1 LLSFFFVLRL
11 FLLLAVLLK
20 RMLRGFDMLV
30 REVSP
35 GDIVTARGWDVAPSN
50 KHSSQM
56 VGYLIPHR
64 GHHKKAVEMGQS
76 INLLYVGPTKVRVG
90 KMNPSTRKMHNFL
103 TETGDLVAL
112 SGHEFR
118 YFSPCKNA

>member
-1 LLSFFFVLRL
+1 MLLCFFALHL
-11 FLLLAVLLK
+11 FLLPAALLK
-20 RMLRGFDMLV
+20 RMLRGFSMLV

-76 INLLYVGPTKVRVG
+76 INLLYVGPTKVRMG